1 MKKLIVLLFLSFN
14 VVVAQNEE
22 KYIKNQLIIKLKD
35 FAFRSKKIDLSKKT
49 LGVYSLD
56 KLNAKLGLQDIKPIG
71 NYAITRTFLLVFSE
85 DVDVNLEL
93 KKFQKLKDIE
103 FVELDYLATGGG
115 NSNQNSAL
123 SVPNDTFFNR
133 QWGLVNEGTMT
144 GIGSVIADADVDM
157 ELAWNIQTGDPNMII
172 AVSDSGLKVNHPDI
186 AARIWINTGEI
197 PNNGIDD
204 DSNGLIDDI
213 NGWDWVNNDNN
224 PTDDHGHGTNCTG
237 IIGAIAN
244 NNNLFA
250 GVNWNSKIMPLKVL
264 NNSNS
269 GSYSNMVNSIYYAV
283 DQGAK
288 VVSMSIGGSASSTL
302 LTDSIEYANN
312 NNVILFFCMMNFN
325 NSVSYYPARYS
336 LSYSNVV
343 AVGSTNPD
351 DSRTAPFFWSAT
363 SGSNYG
369 THINVVAPGN
379 FIYGLNH
386 LSNTDSNSYWGGTSQ
401 ATPLVAGIASLM
413 LAQNPS
419 LTPLQLR
426 TILQN
431 TSQDQVGDAAE
442 DAVGFDQY
450 MGYGR
455 VNAFAALQATTLD
468 LVDSASMQ
476 QEFALIN
483 PIQSNELQLYSKGKF
498 DGEYTIIIYT
508 IDGKEL
514 SSSVKNLTE
523 GVNALPFDFANGNY
537 ILSLKSDSYS
547 KVFKVTKR

>member
-1 MKKLIVLLFLSFN
+1 
-14 VVVAQNEE
+14 
-22 KYIKNQLIIKLKD
+22 
-35 FAFRSKKIDLSKKT
+35 
-49 LGVYSLD
+49 
-56 KLNAKLGLQDIKPIG
+56 
-71 NYAITRTFLLVFSE
+71 
-85 DVDVNLEL
+85 
-93 KKFQKLKDIE
+93 
-103 FVELDYLATGGG
+103 
-115 NSNQNSAL
+115 
-123 SVPNDTFFNR
+123 
-133 QWGLVNEGTMT
+133 
-144 GIGSVIADADVDM
+144 
-157 ELAWNIQTGDPNMII
+157 
-172 AVSDSGLKVNHPDI
+172 
-186 AARIWINTGEI
+186 
-197 PNNGIDD
+197 
-204 DSNGLIDDI
+204 
-213 NGWDWVNNDNN
+213 
-224 PTDDHGHGTNCTG
+224 
-237 IIGAIAN
+237 
-244 NNNLFA
+244 
-250 GVNWNSKIMPLKVL
+250 
-264 NNSNS
+264 
-269 GSYSNMVNSIYYAV
+269 
-283 DQGAK
+283 
-288 VVSMSIGGSASSTL
+288 
-302 LTDSIEYANN
+302 
-312 NNVILFFCMMNFN
+312 MMNFN